1 MAERAGTFRSQFQ
14 LSAIP
19 TFTLGDEMKNA
30 IAMFAT
36 LLLLAAAASAEI
48 KSINIKIFGMD

>member
-1 MAERAGTFRSQFQ
+1 
-14 LSAIP
+14 
-19 TFTLGDEMKNA
+19 MKNV

-36 LLLLAAAASAEI
+36 LLLLTASAFAEI